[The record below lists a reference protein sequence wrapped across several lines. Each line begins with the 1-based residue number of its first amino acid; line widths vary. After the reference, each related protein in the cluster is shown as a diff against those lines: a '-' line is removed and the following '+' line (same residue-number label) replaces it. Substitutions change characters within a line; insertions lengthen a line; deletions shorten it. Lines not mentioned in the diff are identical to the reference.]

1 VTPPGVYVVFQQV
14 GDAWKVI
21 GEVPRPAG
29 LPAKRGRA
37 AAIRAALGRDPE
49 PGEAFAALQR
59 SEWRNAQDVT
69 GSDPAGV

>member
-14 GDAWKVI
+14 GDNEWKLI
-21 GEVPRPAG
+21 AEVPRPPA

-37 AAIRAALGRDPE
+37 AAIREALGRDPE

-59 SEWRNAQDVT
+59 SEWRNAQDI
-69 GSDPAGV
+69 